1 MSYRNIPSD
10 YYMIINVENKWFC
23 SLISVKTVVVS
34 KGMAP
39 VDPECTAKQGVAHV
53 FTQGKDIYDVM
64 LNQVGTLS
72 NIQFIQSIW
81 NWHRWWYS
89 IKWDI
94 WEIWTFQMLKIEYSR
109 SVPWLLMT
117 WLLMSTGQQ
126 QLWYWLNTIA
136 VVVYWLCR
144 INRFVSYFWMDFI
157 YLCHFSV
164 EKQS

>member
-10 YYMIINVENKWFC
+10 YSMIMNVENKWFC

-72 NIQFIQSIW
+72 NIQFIQYLDISTDGGDWLSEIFGKFEPLRCWKLNIPDQYHGCWWPGSLRQQDNNSYGIDSI
-81 NWHRWWYS
+81 
-89 IKWDI
+89 
-94 WEIWTFQMLKIEYSR
+94 
-109 SVPWLLMT
+109 P
-117 WLLMSTGQQ
+117 
-126 QLWYWLNTIA
+126 
-136 VVVYWLCR
+136 
-144 INRFVSYFWMDFI
+144 
-157 YLCHFSV
+157 
-164 EKQS
+164 